1 MGMPL
6 RAGAIAWR
14 NNETISRTTVGAI
27 KRRATACNG
36 SGLMY
41 HPLRVRIRNGRVAV
55 VVTEF
60 ILGRSSSPGFVF
72 LHSTSQ
78 PSSEPILNGVGG
90 EEFDETTTSVIGNDA
105 GSTFE

>member
-1 MGMPL
+1 MSL
-6 RAGAIAWR
+6 RAGAIAWSD
-14 NNETISRTTVGAI
+14 NETIRRTTVGAI
-27 KRRATACNG
+27 ARRATECNG

-41 HPLRVRIRNGRVAV
+41 HPFRVRIRKGRVAV

-60 ILGRSSSPGFVF
+60 ILGRFSSPGFVF

-90 EEFDETTTSVIGNDA
+90 GELDETTTSVIGNDA

>member
-1 MGMPL
+1 MSL

-14 NNETISRTTVGAI
+14 NNETIRSTTVGAI
-27 KRRATACNG
+27 ARRATECNG

-41 HPLRVRIRNGRVAV
+41 HPFRVRIRKGRVAV

-60 ILGRSSSPGFVF
+60 ILGRFSSPGFLF

-90 EEFDETTTSVIGNDA
+90 GEFDVTITSVIGKDS